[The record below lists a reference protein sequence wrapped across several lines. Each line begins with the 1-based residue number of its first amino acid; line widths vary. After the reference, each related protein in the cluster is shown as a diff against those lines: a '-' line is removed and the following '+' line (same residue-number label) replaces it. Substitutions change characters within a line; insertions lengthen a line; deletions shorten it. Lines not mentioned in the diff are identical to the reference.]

1 MANTVPRMGR
11 TAPTTTTTTTT
22 TSAEA
27 DAVRLHMLACNA
39 LAEAL
44 HTLRTA
50 DLSPEALARAIGR
63 ARRGA
68 TALRRMAELAG
79 GAA

>member
-1 MANTVPRMGR
+1 MADTITTSVGCIA
-11 TAPTTTTTTTT
+11 APTTTP
-22 TSAEA
+22 AEA

-68 TALRRMAELAG
+68 THLRHMAELTG
-79 GAA
+79 SAA

>member
-1 MANTVPRMGR
+1 MADTIIHMGR
-11 TAPTTTTTTTT
+11 TTPTTNE
-22 TSAEA
+22 AEA

-50 DLSPEALARAIGR
+50 DLSPEALSRAIGR

-68 TALRRMAELAG
+68 THLRHTAELAG

>member
-1 MANTVPRMGR
+1 MADTITRLGH
-11 TAPTTTTTTTT
+11 TTPTTTP
-22 TSAEA
+22 AEA
-27 DAVRLHMLACNA
+27 DAVRLHMLAVNA

-50 DLSPEALARAIGR
+50 DLSPEALSRAIGR

-68 TALRRMAELAG
+68 TALRRMAELTG
-79 GAA
+79 SAA

>member
-1 MANTVPRMGR
+1 MADTITTLGR
-11 TAPTTTTTTTT
+11 TAPTIP
-22 TSAEA
+22 AEA

-50 DLSPEALARAIGR
+50 DLSPEALSRAIGR

-68 TALRRMAELAG
+68 THLRHMAELAG

>member
-1 MANTVPRMGR
+1 MADTITRMGR
-11 TAPTTTTTTTT
+11 TAPTITP
-22 TSAEA
+22 AEA

-50 DLSPEALARAIGR
+50 DLSPEALSRAIGR

-68 TALRRMAELAG
+68 THLRHMAELAG
-79 GAA
+79 SAA